1 MTTSAGLG
9 FTLLE
14 ARQTQPHIPVN
25 EALINL
31 DRAAAGR
38 VPLDMAGLATK
49 TLTGAEC
56 SYWMLN
62 PYGTPTGNFDL
73 IVNGNIK
80 PYLIINDTSYQCNF
94 KSASGAAVAIPAG
107 NTVICYFDGANMHA
121 ITQTDSGWQDQ
132 TMLNSWA
139 NTGGSWASLSARKR
153 NGEIHL
159 RGQVGHASATTGSII
174 ATLPTGYRPAVD
186 KQIGLIDSTGTMRRV
201 EVQADGDIVYQ
212 GSATAITRLS
222 FDGVVLL

>member
-1 MTTSAGLG
+1 
-9 FTLLE
+9 
-14 ARQTQPHIPVN
+14 
-25 EALINL
+25 
-31 DRAAAGR
+31 
-38 VPLDMAGLATK
+38 
-49 TLTGAEC
+49 
-56 SYWMLN
+56 
-62 PYGTPTGNFDL
+62 
-73 IVNGNIK
+73 
-80 PYLIINDTSYQCNF
+80 
-94 KSASGAAVAIPAG
+94 
-107 NTVICYFDGANMHA
+107 
-121 ITQTDSGWQDQ
+121 
-132 TMLNSWA
+132 MLNSWA